1 MAENAEK
8 GKIHWKVV
16 GMLFL
21 ILIILPA
28 GSWYYLTTGYNY
40 HKVLVNELKEDFGNV
55 PTYTATTADG
65 KPFDF
70 EKIKDNTAIVHFMGK
85 DAVQKEYLWD
95 RMAKLHEQFD
105 DRNDIMF
112 ISHISDSNGEF
123 EPKDTAQ
130 WKVVTGTEEEMDKL
144 ARENYKMKF
153 KEGETVLNNSQFI
166 LLDSSLVRNYY
177 DANSMREMG
186 RMLEHITIV
195 MRRVAPRDII
205 LDRDKEM

>member
-1 MAENAEK
+1 MSENAEK

-40 HKVLVNELKEDFGNV
+40 HKVLVNELKEDFGTV
-55 PTYTATTADG
+55 PDYSAITADG

-70 EKIKDNTAIVHFMGK
+70 ESIAGNTAIVHFMGE
-85 DAVQKEYLWD
+85 DAIQNDYLWD
-95 RMAKLHEQFD
+95 RMEKLHEQFD
-105 DRNDIMF
+105 DRNDIKF
-112 ISHISDSNGEF
+112 VSHIANAEDNF
-123 EPKDTAQ
+123 MPKDTAQ
-130 WKVVTGTEEEMDKL
+130 WKVVTGTEAEMDKL

-166 LLDSSLVRNYY
+166 LVDSSLVRNYY

-186 RMLEHITIV
+186 RMLEHVTIV

-205 LDRDKEM
+205 LERDKEM

>member
-1 MAENAEK
+1 MSENVKK

-40 HKVLVNELKEDFGNV
+40 HKVLVNELKDDFGYVDN
-55 PTYTATTADG
+55 YKATTSEG
-65 KPFDF
+65 RPFDF
-70 EKIKDNTAIVHFMGK
+70 EKIAGNTVIVHFMGEN
-85 DAVQKEYLWD
+85 ALQKEYLWD

-105 DRNDIMF
+105 DKNDIKF
-112 ISHISDSNGEF
+112 ISHIVNADNVTL
-123 EPKDTAQ
+123 PKDTAQ
-130 WKVVTGTEEEMDKL
+130 WKVITGTEAEFNRIAK
-144 ARENYKMKF
+144 ENYKLQF
-153 KEGETVLNNSQFI
+153 KPGETVLNNSQFI
-166 LLDSSLVRNYY
+166 LVDSSLIRNYY

-195 MRRVAPRDII
+195 MRREVARDII
-205 LDRDKEM
+205 LERDKEM

>member
-1 MAENAEK
+1 MSEAPKK

-55 PTYTATTADG
+55 DNYTATTADG

-70 EKIKDNTAIVHFMGK
+70 ESISTNTAIVHFMGEN
-85 DAVQKEYLWD
+85 AVQKEYLWE
-95 RMAKLHEQFD
+95 RMEKLHEQFD
-105 DRNDIMF
+105 DRNDIKF
-112 ISHISDSNGEF
+112 ISHITNADETAL
-123 EPKDTAQ
+123 PKDTAQ
-130 WKVVTGTEEEMDKL
+130 WKVIRGTEAEFDRI
-144 ARENYKMKF
+144 ARDNYNMSF

-166 LLDSSLVRNYY
+166 LVDSSLVRNFY

-186 RMLEHITIV
+186 RMLEHVTIV

-205 LDRDKEM
+205 LERDKEM